1 MEMKRPAVDFR
12 GIAFLAALCV
22 LWWAVT
28 GPLRLFSEFVLPSPQ
43 AVWRSILRLGSPH
56 GAETGLQG
64 YNYNLWQHIGFSVAR
79 LIGAF
84 FLSAAIAIPLGALMG
99 RFRGIH
105 DFFDSIVQGLRPI
118 PPIAWTPLAILWFGI
133 GLKPIIFIIVL
144 GALWPM
150 LVSTI
155 SGMKQVRPILIRA
168 GQSLGA
174 TKLQLLG
181 RVVIPSAMPFIF
193 TGMSAGLTIGWWMIV
208 PGEMIASNN
217 GLGFLIMRAREFGR
231 MDDVVTGIIAIA
243 LVGYG
248 LSLAVGRIGRLRLF
262 RGG

>member
-1 MEMKRPAVDFR
+1 MSRSAVDFR
-12 GIAFLAALCV
+12 GIAFLAALCL
-22 LWWAVT
+22 LWWAST

-43 AVWRSILRLGSPH
+43 AVWRSFLRLGSLQ
-56 GAETGLQG
+56 GADAGLQG
-64 YNYNLWQHIGFSVAR
+64 YNFNLWQHIGFSVAR
-79 LIGAF
+79 LLGAF
-84 FLSAAIAIPLGALMG
+84 LLAAAIAIPLGALMG

-105 DFFDSIVQGLRPI
+105 DFFDSVVQSLRPI

-144 GALWPM
+144 GAVWPI
-150 LVSTI
+150 LISTT
-155 SGMKQVRPILIRA
+155 SGMRQVRPILIRA

-174 TKLQLLG
+174 SDVQLLV
-181 RVVIPSAMPFIF
+181 RVVVPSAMPFIF

-208 PGEMIASNN
+208 PGEMIASDN

-243 LVGYG
+243 LVGYCLG
-248 LSLAVGRIGRLRLF
+248 LALGRIGRLRLF